1 MFDFPDDRG
10 STPMAADSAVF
21 ICHKQSGTIPD
32 RRESASAMIADELR
46 YMKTRLKTFQCGSS
60 VTSEVTIPERR
71 TRYPPFANL
80 QNNILRVLP
89 GTVISVGVEYS
100 TLNRQKRAICRATTS
115 LCRAIMISKSC
126 THSAHSDLNYRSLGA
141 LT

>member
-46 YMKTRLKTFQCGSS
+46 YMKTRLYMQ
-60 VTSEVTIPERR
+60 
-71 TRYPPFANL
+71 
-80 QNNILRVLP
+80 
-89 GTVISVGVEYS
+89 
-100 TLNRQKRAICRATTS
+100 
-115 LCRAIMISKSC
+115 
-126 THSAHSDLNYRSLGA
+126 YRK
-141 LT
+141 